1 MKAKKIEINTSVFK
15 IFPKLES
22 KRLYFRRMNL
32 SYAKDIHQIRSNND
46 VMKFMDVT
54 RTKSVNDAK
63 RLIRNVREDYKNE
76 KGVSW
81 AIIEKNLKSFIGY
94 AGFWRMQ
101 PQHCRGEIGYALKP
115 EYWGKGFMTEALK
128 TIIDFGFH
136 KMNLHSIEAN
146 VNPKNQKSKK
156 LLKRLGFRKEAY
168 FRENYLFEGKFL
180 DSEIYSLL
188 KKDLSRD

>member
-22 KRLYFRRMNL
+22 KRLFFRRMNL
-32 SYAKDIHQIRSNND
+32 SYAKDIHQIRSNDD

-81 AIIEKNLKSFIGY
+81 AVIHKNSKRFIGY

-115 EYWGKGFMTEALK
+115 EYWGKGFMTETLK

>member
-1 MKAKKIEINTSVFK
+1 LKAKKIEINTSVFK

-32 SYAKDIHQIRSNND
+32 SYAKDIHQIRSNDD

>member
-1 MKAKKIEINTSVFK
+1 LKAKKIEINTSVFK

>member
-156 LLKRLGFRKEAY
+156 LLKSLGFRKEAY

>member
-1 MKAKKIEINTSVFK
+1 MKTKKIEINTSVFK

-115 EYWGKGFMTEALK
+115 EYWGKGFMTETLK

>member
-1 MKAKKIEINTSVFK
+1 
-15 IFPKLES
+15 
-22 KRLYFRRMNL
+22 
-32 SYAKDIHQIRSNND
+32 
-46 VMKFMDVT
+46 
-54 RTKSVNDAK
+54 
-63 RLIRNVREDYKNE
+63 
-76 KGVSW
+76 
-81 AIIEKNLKSFIGY
+81 
-94 AGFWRMQ
+94 MQ

>member
-1 MKAKKIEINTSVFK
+1 
-15 IFPKLES
+15 
-22 KRLYFRRMNL
+22 MNL
-32 SYAKDIHQIRSNND
+32 SYAKDIHQIRSNDD

-63 RLIRNVREDYKNE
+63 RLIGNVREDYKNE

-115 EYWGKGFMTEALK
+115 EYWGKGFMTETLK

-156 LLKRLGFRKEAY
+156 LLKSLGFRKEAY